1 MAKYPFEVQP
11 RLSQIA
17 LATSPTGMIADQV
30 CPRVPVPA
38 ELFMYTQLDSDVL
51 FTEVDTHIGRKSAA
65 NQVEFGARDLPANT
79 EDWGLEDFVPQ
90 KDIDVARAAG
100 ANFDPLSVATS
111 GLSILISLSR
121 ERRVANLYQDLN
133 NYEATLRTTLSGA
146 DQWSDHTDSTPITQ
160 ILEVLDSMIV
170 RPNVAVFNKRVWR
183 FLRTHP
189 EAVAMA
195 LNRTSGAGGMA
206 AKGVLTKQAIADLLE
221 LDEIHVGET
230 FANAAKKGQAASK
243 VPLWG
248 NHASFLRLSRNVQSV
263 QGFVEPFFALT
274 GEFGNRQTSTRRED
288 GLGVKGGQV
297 VKVVEQLKEL
307 IIAKEAGYHFH
318 NAVAS

>member
-1 MAKYPFEVQP
+1 MANYTFDVQP
-11 RLSQIA
+11 RLTQIA
-17 LATSPTGMIADQV
+17 LATAPTGMIADQV

-38 ELFMYTQLDSDVL
+38 ELFMYTELDSDVL
-51 FTEVDTHIGRKSAA
+51 FTEVDTAIGRKSEA
-65 NQVEFGARDLPANT
+65 NQVEFGAKDKPGNT
-79 EDWGLEDFVPQ
+79 KDWGLEDFIPQ
-90 KDIDVARAAG
+90 KDIDVARTAG

-111 GLSILISLSR
+111 GLSILISLGR
-121 ERRVANLYQDLN
+121 ERRVSNLYQDLN
-133 NYEATLRTTLSGA
+133 SYLPSLRTTLSGT
-146 DQWSDHTDSTPITQ
+146 DQWSHADSTPITQ

-183 FLRTHP
+183 LLRMHP

-195 LNRTSGAGGMA
+195 LNRTGGTGGMA
-206 AKGVLTKQAIADLLE
+206 AKGVLTRQAVAELLE
-221 LDEIHVGET
+221 LDDIHVGET

-248 NHASFLRLSRNVQSV
+248 NHASFIKVSRNVQSV

-274 GEFGNRQTSTRRED
+274 AEFGNRQTSTRPE
-288 GLGVKGGQV
+288 GGKGVKGGQV
-297 VKVVEQLKEL
+297 VKVVEQLNEL
-307 IIAKEAGYHFH
+307 LIAKEAGYHFH